1 MRDLC
6 RLILF
11 AVLLLAPQTPVSADV
26 QKGLDAYNVGDYETS
41 LAECQPAAEAGDA
54 RAQFCI
60 GRLYANGFGV
70 AMDDALALKWY
81 ELAAQQGHA
90 EALYSLGLMHANGW
104 GVPMDDAVAAQW
116 YRRAAELGF
125 PMAQMSLANLC
136 RTGRGVPQDMVEAF
150 TWYAVAAELGNMNAG
165 FKLDE
170 IAPDLNEEQRQLAEE
185 RAQAWLDAN
194 NGDKIHVDDLE

>member
-6 RLILF
+6 RIILF
-11 AVLLLAPQTPVSADV
+11 AAVLLTPTAISADV
-26 QKGLDAYNVGDYETS
+26 QKGLDAYDVGDYATS
-41 LAECQPAAEAGDA
+41 LAECQPAADSGDA
-54 RAQFCI
+54 KAQFCI

-81 ELAAQQGHA
+81 GLAAEQGHA
-90 EALYSLGLMHANGW
+90 EALYNLGVMHANGW
-104 GVPMDDAVAAQW
+104 GVPMDDVAAAKW
-116 YRRAAELGF
+116 YRQAAELGS

-136 RTGRGVPQDMVEAF
+136 RNGRGVEQDVVEAF
-150 TWYAVAAELGNMNAG
+150 MWYAIAAELGVMTAG

-170 IAPDLNEEQRQLAEE
+170 IAPELSLDEKQLAEE

-194 NGDKIHVDDLE
+194 NGDKEYSAVMD